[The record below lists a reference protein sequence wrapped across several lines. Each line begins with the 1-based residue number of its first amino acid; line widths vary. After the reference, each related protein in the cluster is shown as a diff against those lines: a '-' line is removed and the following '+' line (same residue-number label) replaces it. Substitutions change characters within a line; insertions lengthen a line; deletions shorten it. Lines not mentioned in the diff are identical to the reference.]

1 MNDREPAG
9 QPPPPASAADA
20 PVLTPAQAAQAIG
33 VSLWTIRD
41 WLRRGELPAG
51 HRGHRRLIAPADLA
65 AVHTRLYLDGV
76 VPAWRRERK
85 RCGQRLLALRE
96 ARGLSQLDL
105 AAVSGLTHEAISRWE
120 LGHKAPNADTLR
132 ALAQAL
138 HVEPEQFVGDAPI
151 GLSELSVREA
161 ARQLGIPR
169 KRACRWV
176 REGVLPGRKVSGQW
190 RIPAVA
196 VRALGGSGRLRGQ
209 SLRLDPRYRG
219 WVVMGGGGD
228 LIPASP

>member
-1 MNDREPAG
+1 MNDRAPAG
-9 QPPPPASAADA
+9 EPPPLAGAGAA
-20 PVLTPAQAAQAIG
+20 VRLTPAQAAQAIG

-65 AVHTRLYLDGV
+65 AVHARLYLDGV
-76 VPAWRRERK
+76 VPAWRRERR
-85 RCGQRLLALRE
+85 RCGQRLREVRE

-120 LGHKAPNADTLR
+120 LGQKAPNADTLR

-138 HVEPEQFVGDAPI
+138 HVAPEQFVGFQPI
-151 GLSELSVREA
+151 GLTELSVREVA
-161 ARQLGIPR
+161 QRLGIPT
-169 KRACRWV
+169 KRAGRWI

-190 RIPAVA
+190 RVPAVA

-219 WVVMGGGGD
+219 
-228 LIPASP
+228 

>member
-1 MNDREPAG
+1 MNDRAPAG
-9 QPPPPASAADA
+9 EPPPLAGAGEA
-20 PVLTPAQAAQAIG
+20 VLLTPAQAAQALD
-33 VSLWTIRD
+33 VSLWTIKD
-41 WLRRGELPAG
+41 WIRRGELPAG

-65 AVHTRLYLDGV
+65 AVHARLYLDGV
-76 VPAWRRERK
+76 VPAWHQERQ
-85 RCGQRLLALRE
+85 RCGQRLRALRE

-120 LGHKAPNADTLR
+120 LGHKAPNADTVR

-138 HVEPEQFVGDAPI
+138 HVAPEQFVGDAPI

-161 ARQLGIPR
+161 ARQLGIPT
-169 KRACRWV
+169 KRAGRWV

-190 RIPAVA
+190 RVLAVA
-196 VRALGGSGRLRGQ
+196 VRELGGSGRLRGQ

-219 WVVMGGGGD
+219 
-228 LIPASP
+228 